1 MILILMAGLTLLNDY
16 VMILGFMPIITNT
29 LMVLLVIMRA
39 IIISPLIYLMEEMN
53 VLLGEQ
59 VDHIWV
65 QWEDTVV
72 GPVR

>member
-1 MILILMAGLTLLNDY
+1 MAGLTFLKPY
-16 VMILGFMPIITNT
+16 VMTLVFMPIITNT

-39 IIISPLIYLMEEMN
+39 IIISLLIYLMEEMN
-53 VLLGEQ
+53 ALPGER

-65 QWEDTVV
+65 QWEDIVV